1 MKLRYTT
8 VDLAILAVIAAIFGA
23 VFTYAWTPY
32 YAIKAVG
39 GKLVAVLLTYGIWY
53 MAAPLAASIIKK
65 PLAAFLGEFLAG
77 FVESIMPQ
85 IGGFSGL
92 IYAGFQGLFSEIPYL
107 STRYKSFGRAEAAVA
122 GALPAIPS
130 IALDILL
137 WGSVYPPQIFAV
149 LIVLAA
155 ISGAVYGVIAHT
167 IAKTVPGKK

>member
-1 MKLRYTT
+1 MELRYTT

-65 PLAAFLGEFLAG
+65 PLAAFLGELLAG

-92 IYAGFQGLFSEIPYL
+92 IYAGFQGLFSEIPYIA
-107 STRYKSFGRAEAAVA
+107 TRYKRFGRAEAAVS
-122 GALPAIPS
+122 GALPSIPS
-130 IALDILL
+130 IILDILL
-137 WGSVYPPQIFAV
+137 WGSVYPPRVFTV
-149 LIVLAA
+149 LIFLAA
-155 ISGAVYGVIAHT
+155 ASGAIYGLIAYAISKAIST
-167 IAKTVPGKK
+167 